1 MGASQKPRRCGR
13 HLLIIAGPTDDF
25 RERSGP
31 LFETKVRYRWI
42 RATVRH
48 RRHGDLAT
56 EAINHY
62 IEYGFRHGI
71 LSNLLVGLAL
81 VLIVSVSG

>member
-1 MGASQKPRRCGR
+1 
-13 HLLIIAGPTDDF
+13 LIIAGPTDDF
-25 RERSGP
+25 RERSGS
-31 LFETKVRYRWI
+31 LSEAKERYRSVG
-42 RATVRH
+42 ATVRH

-56 EAINHY
+56 EAINHC

-71 LSNLLVGLAL
+71 LSNLLVSLAL